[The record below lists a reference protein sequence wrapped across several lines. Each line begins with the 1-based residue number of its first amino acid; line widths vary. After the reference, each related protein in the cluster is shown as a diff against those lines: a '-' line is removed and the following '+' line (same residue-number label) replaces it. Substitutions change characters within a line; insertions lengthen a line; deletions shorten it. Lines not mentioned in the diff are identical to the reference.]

1 MRENVDENL
10 TKHFRF
16 ANTIAHA
23 PQSNG
28 SNKKVKVYQNCM
40 EYFKS
45 ENENSQPCMLL
56 QETEFNEIE
65 IPLCIMN
72 KASK

>member
-1 MRENVDENL
+1 MYENL

-16 ANTIAHA
+16 SNTIAHA

-28 SNKKVKVYQNCM
+28 SKKKVKVYQNCI

-45 ENENSQPCMLL
+45 ENENFLL
-56 QETEFNEIE
+56 CKLLHETEFNEIE